1 MWSDQKNSHIKLFMS
16 EKDFVSFEIGRDVM
30 RAEAVAIE
38 MAASQLGQ
46 SFSEAVKLILS
57 ADSKLVICGIGKSGH
72 IGAKLAAT
80 FSSSGT
86 PSVFLHAAEAIHG
99 DLGVYQPGDP
109 TILLSKSGSTAEL
122 IRLLPLFKKFQSPTI
137 AVVGNT
143 KSPIAEAADVVIDAS
158 VEKEADPLNLMPTA
172 SSTVC
177 LAIGDALAS
186 ATAIARDFTVEQF
199 ATFHPGGQLGRN
211 LLMTVG
217 EVMHTIDRVAC
228 AEKTET
234 LREVVIRMTKAPL
247 GAACVASATGE
258 LEGIITDGDIRRIL
272 SSDGDI
278 LEREAGASMTAS
290 PISAHS
296 GMMLGE
302 AVRIMED
309 RPSQISVLPIVE
321 EGSKKLVG
329 LLRLHDVYQPSFS

>member
-1 MWSDQKNSHIKLFMS
+1 MSDTDS
-16 EKDFVSFEIGRDVM
+16 ESLKIGRDAM
-30 RAEAVAIE
+30 RAEAAAIE
-38 MAASQLGQ
+38 MAAARLGQ
-46 SFSEAVKLILS
+46 SFSEAVKMIHS

-72 IGAKLAAT
+72 IGTKLAAT

-109 TILLSKSGSTAEL
+109 TIVLSKSGSTAEV
-122 IRLLPLFKKFQSPTI
+122 IRLLPLFKKFKSPII
-137 AVVGNT
+137 AIVGNT
-143 KSPIAEAADVVIDAS
+143 DSPIAEAADVVIDAS

-172 SSTVC
+172 SSTVS

-186 ATAIARDFTVEQF
+186 ALAKARDFTAEQF

-217 EVMHTIDRVAC
+217 EVMHSIDRVAC
-228 AEKTET
+228 AEKGET

-247 GAACVASATGE
+247 GAACVASSDGG

-278 LEREAGASMTAS
+278 LEREVGACMTAS
-290 PISAHS
+290 PISAHAD
-296 GMMLGE
+296 MMLGE

-309 RPSQISVLPIVE
+309 RPSQISVLPVVD
-321 EGSKKLVG
+321 EGSQKLVG

>member
-1 MWSDQKNSHIKLFMS
+1 MSDTNMESLQ
-16 EKDFVSFEIGRDVM
+16 IGRDAM
-30 RAEAVAIE
+30 RAEAAAIE
-38 MAASQLGQ
+38 LAAARLNE
-46 SFSEAVKLILS
+46 SFDEAVRLILS
-57 ADSKLVICGIGKSGH
+57 ASSKLVVCGIGKSGH

-109 TILLSKSGSTAEL
+109 TIVLSKSGSTAEV
-122 IRLLPLFKKFQSPTI
+122 IRLLPLFKKFESPII
-137 AVVGNT
+137 AIVGNT
-143 KSPIAEAADVVIDAS
+143 DSPIAEAADVVIDAS

-172 SSTVC
+172 SSTVS

-186 ATAIARDFTVEQF
+186 ALAKARDFTAEEF

-217 EVMHTIDRVAC
+217 EVMHPIERVAC
-228 AEKTET
+228 AQKSET
-234 LREVVIRMTKAPL
+234 LREVVIRMTQAPL
-247 GAACVASATGE
+247 GAACVASPDQD

-278 LEREAGASMTAS
+278 LAREVGACMTPS
-290 PISAHS
+290 PISAHP
-296 GMMLGE
+296 GMSLGE

-309 RPSQISVLPIVE
+309 RPSQISVLPVVE
-321 EGSKKLVG
+321 DGSRKLIG